1 MLWIDAGEPDAA
13 QVPSQLTASPGALH
27 QSRKH
32 IVSGSGRV
40 ERGNC
45 CRRSY
50 YSAIAVQI
58 GFDKS
63 GRRDSLGLV
72 DQPPGELDT
81 CGSGETQFG
90 MIEMR
95 RQINVQ
101 RPSGL
106 LDSELSFPADLRQV
120 LGQVERLGFV

>member
-1 MLWIDAGEPDAA
+1 
-13 QVPSQLTASPGALH
+13 
-27 QSRKH
+27 
-32 IVSGSGRV
+32 
-40 ERGNC
+40 
-45 CRRSY
+45 
-50 YSAIAVQI
+50 
-58 GFDKS
+58 
-63 GRRDSLGLV
+63 
-72 DQPPGELDT
+72 
-81 CGSGETQFG
+81 